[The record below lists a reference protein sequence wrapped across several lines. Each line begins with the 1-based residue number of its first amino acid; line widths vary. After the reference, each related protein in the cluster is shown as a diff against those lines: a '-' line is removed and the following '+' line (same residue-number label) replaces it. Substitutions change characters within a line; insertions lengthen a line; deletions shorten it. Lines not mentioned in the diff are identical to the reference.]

1 MYKNFLVILN
11 QMKPLRV
18 MLSIAA
24 ILLCVFAAPAD
35 TQAQYEGIHVITTLI
50 LPALTPLIFLVL
62 LLDALMNKVWKVD
75 AVGSDI
81 IKYRNIMRVDLLLAT
96 LIFIFWIP
104 YFIAIWN

>member
-1 MYKNFLVILN
+1 
-11 QMKPLRV
+11 MKPLRV
-18 MLSIAA
+18 MLSILAL
-24 ILLCVFAAPAD
+24 LLCVFVTPAD
-35 TQAQYEGIHVITTLI
+35 TKAQYEGIYVITTLV

-96 LIFIFWIP
+96 VIFILWIP
-104 YFIAIWN
+104 YYIAIWN